1 MAIMLGFP
9 VADDW
14 LAAGLPQEMYNSE
27 NLSGFRYQYTLSN
40 SALKRSGLSSDGRA
54 CVPSALSPS
63 SDPWRPCLTE

>member
-54 CVPSALSPS
+54 LAYRARYRRVPIHGAPI
-63 SDPWRPCLTE
+63 